1 MKRSIRWLLLSLVLF
16 WLCAQAA
23 DDEPEWLYTMRPGDN
38 LWSLAQRYL
47 GDGGA
52 SVKLQRYNQIDAA
65 TKIPPGTRIHIPL
78 SWMQQQPAVARVVQL
93 RGDVVLQH
101 SGRQPE
107 PLTLGGRLWMGD
119 SLELGEAA
127 SVTIELADGSRLLLG
142 PGSHITMDRLSAYG
156 DTGMVDSRFRLQRGR
171 VESRVRPLKGP
182 GSRYEISTP
191 AAVTLVRGTDFR
203 VGVESG
209 SGISQSEVVKGEVAV
224 NAAGESVKL
233 KAGFGTRIEPGKP
246 PLAPRPLLPPP
257 DLSALP
263 ERLDAVAITLDWP
276 DQKGAVG
283 YRLQLLASGDDALL
297 AAHQLEQSR
306 IDELVLSPGRYQV
319 RIRGI
324 DGLGLEGL
332 SSRHLLEV
340 VKPLPAPSPE
350 PEPQLRLEPPA
361 FNGAWVS
368 FRWNQPPKANHYRL
382 LIISE
387 QTGLPLFSRRFETTV
402 LSLPLPPPGRY
413 RVSVE
418 AWLAVESRWLRSNL
432 YRLVIP
438 PSWALP

>member
-1 MKRSIRWLLLSLVLF
+1 
-16 WLCAQAA
+16 
-23 DDEPEWLYTMRPGDN
+23 
-38 LWSLAQRYL
+38 
-47 GDGGA
+47 
-52 SVKLQRYNQIDAA
+52 
-65 TKIPPGTRIHIPL
+65 
-78 SWMQQQPAVARVVQL
+78 
-93 RGDVVLQH
+93 
-101 SGRQPE
+101 
-107 PLTLGGRLWMGD
+107 
-119 SLELGEAA
+119 
-127 SVTIELADGSRLLLG
+127 
-142 PGSHITMDRLSAYG
+142 
-156 DTGMVDSRFRLQRGR
+156 
-171 VESRVRPLKGP
+171 
-182 GSRYEISTP
+182 
-191 AAVTLVRGTDFR
+191 
-203 VGVESG
+203 
-209 SGISQSEVVKGEVAV
+209 
-224 NAAGESVKL
+224 
-233 KAGFGTRIEPGKP
+233 
-246 PLAPRPLLPPP
+246 
-257 DLSALP
+257 
-263 ERLDAVAITLDWP
+263 
-276 DQKGAVG
+276 
-283 YRLQLLASGDDALL
+283 
-297 AAHQLEQSR
+297 
-306 IDELVLSPGRYQV
+306 YQV

-418 AWLAVESRWLRSNL
+418 AWLAAESRWLRSNL